1 MKRNGYRGLIFL
13 IAAVFLFAAPA
24 QPVLG
29 LTGSDSSSSNSDTTW
44 EYHPDRIILT
54 FNENVTKKEVS
65 EILEQEDMQP
75 ILFSGSDRI
84 TTPVDLPKEL
94 TPEEALRLMNQKKE
108 IAAAQPDYCH
118 RYDGYTNDTEISSA
132 KYSSNQNKYHYI
144 FKLGLAGPGKTAW
157 DYATGKGVNVAV
169 IDGGANVSHLDLAA
183 NVKGCYNAVTEKE
196 GKASVPPLGSHGTA
210 TAGILAAVGNNKRLS
225 AGSAYNANLYV
236 INAFQELEDENGKF
250 YGAYDSDIMRG
261 IQWAA
266 GKNCRVVSMSLS
278 GNGEPNEA
286 MESMIRQYYS
296 QKSNSILFVSS
307 GGNSKINEYRYPASY
322 DGVLSISAVNYAS
335 GKYTISPN
343 STYNNRIDLAAPGNG
358 LYTLSHSSNTAAITA
373 GATSA
378 ATPYVAG
385 IAALVFQANP
395 SLTAAQ
401 CAQILTSTA
410 TDAGTRG
417 YDVHYGYGVI
427 NPLKAVQKA
436 IYKTDS
442 KTQQISGVS
451 SSYKKAYTA
460 SSFTL
465 KPILSGSGVAY
476 YQSSNSNIASISSSG
491 KVNPKKIGE
500 TTITISVPA
509 SGIFRSASKKIALTV
524 TPKTGKIRSA
534 KNIKSRKLKV
544 KWSRDRKASG
554 YQIKLAKNKRFKK
567 AKTYWARKNSTTSR
581 TLAKFKKGKR
591 YYIKIRA
598 YKKSGGKKIYG
609 SYSKVKQI
617 KIRR

>member
-144 FKLGLAGPGKTAW
+144 FKLGRAGPGKTAW

-169 IDGGANVSHLDLAA
+169 IDGGTNINHYDLAA
-183 NVKGCYNAVTEKE
+183 NVKGYYNATTNQESKGAVAPTD
-196 GKASVPPLGSHGTA
+196 SHGTA
-210 TAGILAAVGNNKRLS
+210 TAGILAAVGNNNRLS
-225 AGSAYNANLYV
+225 AGVSYGANLYV
-236 INAFQELEDENGKF
+236 IKVNTSAPQRE
-250 YGAYDSDIMRG
+250 YS
-261 IQWAA
+261 
-266 GKNCRVVSMSLS
+266 
-278 GNGEPNEA
+278 
-286 MESMIRQYYS
+286 ESMIRAISWAEKKKCRVISISLSDPYYDAEMKS
-296 QKSNSILFVSS
+296 AIDRVYQKSSNSILVFAS
-307 GGNSKINEYRYPASY
+307 GGNTGSSGSSYRYPSSY
-322 DGVLSISAVNYAS
+322 PNCLSVSAVNYAS

-358 LYTLSHSSNTAAITA
+358 LYTLSHSSNTAAATA

-378 ATPYVAG
+378 ATPYTAG
-385 IAALVFQANP
+385 VAALVFQANP

-442 KTQQISGVS
+442 KAQQISGVS

-491 KVNPKKIGE
+491 KVNPKKIGK

-581 TLAKFKKGKR
+581 TLAKLKKGKR